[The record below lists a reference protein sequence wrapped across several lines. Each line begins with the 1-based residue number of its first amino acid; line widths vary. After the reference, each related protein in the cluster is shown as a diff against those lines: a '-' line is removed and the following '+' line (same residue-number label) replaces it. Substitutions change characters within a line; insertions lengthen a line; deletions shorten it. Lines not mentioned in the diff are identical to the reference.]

1 MFERLRLLYKKG
13 RLDKK
18 ALDRAVALGW
28 ITEDEEQEI
37 LNE

>member
-1 MFERLRLLYKKG
+1 MFERLRILYKQG
-13 RLDKK
+13 RLNKK